1 MKVLLVEDEP
11 KVALLIKRGLD
22 EQNYKVTLAHD
33 GEEGKKL
40 ALENTFDII
49 ILDVLLP
56 QLNGIEVC
64 KHIRKSNQ
72 QVPVLMLTALATT
85 SDKVIGLDA
94 GADDYLTKPFKF
106 QELLARV
113 RALTRRKNVQVTNK
127 IFTLADLELN
137 ADNKTVKR
145 SEKPIN
151 LTAREY
157 FLLEFFMKNQGKV
170 LSRAELAE
178 NVWEI
183 SFDTGTNVVDVYV
196 NYLRNKID
204 KNFSPKLIHT
214 VIGMGYV
221 LRVEHENK

>member
-11 KVALLIKRGLD
+11 KVALLIKRGLE
-22 EQNYKVTLAHD
+22 EQNYEVTEAHD
-33 GEEGKKL
+33 GEEGKIF
-40 ALENTFDII
+40 ALKNTYDII

-56 QLNGIEVC
+56 QINGIELC
-64 KHIRKSNQ
+64 KLIRKTNQ
-72 QVPVLMLTALATT
+72 QVPVLMLTALGTT
-85 SDKVIGLDA
+85 NDKVIGLDA

-113 RALTRRKNVQVTNK
+113 RALTRRQIVQTPNK
-127 IFTLADLELN
+127 ILTLADLELN
-137 ADNKTVKR
+137 SENKTVVRKGQ
-145 SEKPIN
+145 PIN

-157 FLLEFFMKNQGKV
+157 FLLEFFMKNKGKV

-221 LRVEHENK
+221 FKIEHEK